1 MNVVSVN
8 NGYRMDSSIVSRAMK
23 LIHFLSSEG
32 IQASFQLLN
41 WTCYRSKK
49 VGIIRFIYFSNFIH
63 KY

>member
-32 IQASFQLLN
+32 IEASFHLLN
-41 WTCYRSKK
+41 WTWYGRRKI
-49 VGIIRFIYFSNFIH
+49 GI
-63 KY
+63 